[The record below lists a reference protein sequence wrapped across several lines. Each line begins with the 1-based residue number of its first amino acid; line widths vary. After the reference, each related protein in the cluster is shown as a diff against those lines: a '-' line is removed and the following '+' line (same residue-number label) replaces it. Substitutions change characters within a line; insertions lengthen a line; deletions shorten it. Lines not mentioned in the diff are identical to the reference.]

1 MVNMGT
7 LGNGPLGKHITTA
20 LGCSLD
26 PQVVNSVSIMDMSYT
41 ELQQRELM
49 VHGILSLKN
58 FNWDVE
64 SFADWKKDHGA
75 NIAKSDV
82 TEQMRLSEQFIK
94 LLFLLFTL

>member
-58 FNWDVE
+58 FNWVVE
-64 SFADWKKDHGA
+64 SFVTGKKIMGLILQ
-75 NIAKSDV
+75 N
-82 TEQMRLSEQFIK
+82 QMSQNR
-94 LLFLLFTL
+94 